1 MSNKQRNILGDQQ
14 RQNGFT
20 LLELVVV
27 IAIIAILIGLLVP
40 AVQKAREV
48 ANKQNATLHLSRIW
62 AAEQTFFEEEHSY
75 GTDLDVLGLGN
86 EFPCVDTGCG
96 TRQNNGYYFHITLG
110 QSGQTFTAEATPAVV

>member
-1 MSNKQRNILGDQQ
+1 MTATRNRYWRNVMSNYQKYISCNRKAQS
-14 RQNGFT
+14 GFT

-27 IAIIAILIGLLVP
+27 IAIIAILIGLLLP

-62 AAEQTFFEEEHSY
+62 AAEQQFFEEESNY
-75 GTDLDVLGLGN
+75 APDLDRLGLGN

-96 TRQNNGYYFHITLG
+96 TRQN
-110 QSGQTFTAEATPAVV
+110 